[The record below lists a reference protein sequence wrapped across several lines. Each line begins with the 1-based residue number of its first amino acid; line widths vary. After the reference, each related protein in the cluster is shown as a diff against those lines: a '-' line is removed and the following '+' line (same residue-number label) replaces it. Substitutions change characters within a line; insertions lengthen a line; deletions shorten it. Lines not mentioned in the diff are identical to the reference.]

1 MTRGLT
7 RGTLATLALGLLVLT
22 GTAALAEDPV
32 EDMAI
37 ISRREAAAPKDLVAV
52 LRGVDKISARVT
64 DIQAPLNKPLRYGSL
79 EILARTCTKRPPEE
93 TPEVT
98 AFLEIADVKADGSK
112 APLFSGWMFAS
123 SPALS
128 ALEHPVYD
136 VWVID
141 CKTRSPRG

>member
-1 MTRGLT
+1 MKRRGSRWLGAVLLT
-7 RGTLATLALGLLVLT
+7 MGAAVAT
-22 GTAALAEDPV
+22 TAVAEDPV
-32 EDMAI
+32 EDLAI
-37 ISRREAAAPKDLVAV
+37 IARREAASPKDLVAV

-64 DIQAPLNKPLRYGSL
+64 DIEAPLNTPMRYGSL
-79 EILARTCTKRPPEE
+79 EILARTCSKRPPEE

-98 AFLEIADVKADGSK
+98 AFLEIADVKADGQK
-112 APLFSGWMFAS
+112 DNLFSGWMFAS